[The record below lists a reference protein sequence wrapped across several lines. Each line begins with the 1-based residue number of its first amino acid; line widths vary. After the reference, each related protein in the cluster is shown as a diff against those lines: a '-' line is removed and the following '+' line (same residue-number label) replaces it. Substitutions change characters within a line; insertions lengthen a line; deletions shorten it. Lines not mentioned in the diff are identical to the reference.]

1 MVRAHGIARKCTF
14 LQYFSLT
21 GSLVNV
27 ASVNPVY
34 KAGGRW
40 NTYEIY
46 AKGPE
51 ITVKLNGVVT
61 VSAYDKK
68 FAEGRIG
75 IQWNGGPIKVRKL
88 LVREL

>member
-1 MVRAHGIARKCTF
+1 
-14 LQYFSLT
+14 
-21 GSLVNV
+21 V

-51 ITVKLNGVVT
+51 ITVKLNGTVT

-68 FAEGRIG
+68 YTEGRIG
-75 IQWNGGPIKVRKL
+75 IQYNGGPIRVRKL
-88 LVREL
+88 LVKEL